1 MAEHKQATAAVA
13 AKVADFHKR
22 KETFR
27 IYHGSTNSTRIV
39 EFEPDKMIDMS
50 DFNHVLE
57 VDAGRQ
63 VAVVQANVPM
73 DTLVE
78 ATLQKGLVPPV
89 VMEFP
94 GITVGGGYMG
104 VAGESSSW
112 KYGFFD
118 RTVNWVDVVLLTGET
133 RRASATQNAD
143 LFKGLPG
150 TYGTVAVTT
159 LFEIQLIPAKDYVEL
174 EYFRLDGMA
183 EVHRFIDEAIRM
195 ADVDYIDG
203 ISFAPEKTV
212 IMLGRL
218 TNRRPSKQKPQ
229 QTFSGR
235 MDPWFYVHAENMC
248 NASKAVAG
256 DKQAAGHVEMVP
268 LVDYLFRYDRGAFWT
283 GRYAFRRFHTPFN
296 RVMRAILDPL
306 MHTRPMYAALNAS
319 RYTTQYIIQD
329 VAIPFDRK
337 RVEELTLWN
346 ENNTNIWPV
355 WLCPLRIEGK
365 HTVPLRAR
373 VGREVVLDK
382 PVEFDEKREGW
393 GGITTTQRAPQ
404 PDGADGNDKADDA
417 AQEAAATWSDP
428 ASSDTQTDSQAEEAI
443 MLLNFGIW
451 GPGPLNHRK
460 FVELNRELEA
470 TVARLGG
477 FKWLYA
483 NAYYTEDEF
492 WRIYDRQW
500 YEWLRA
506 WYGGGQTWLRDKG
519 NDVWQR
525 TRAKNASPDGE
536 QERTSGVRGVVVA
549 VKMVARKKLGLGKG
563 KSGGTHLLGGGS
575 GGHGGA
581 GKKLRK
587 QL

>member
-1 MAEHKQATAAVA
+1 MSEHKQAAAAVA
-13 AKVADFHKR
+13 AQVADFHKR

-39 EFEPDKMIDMS
+39 EFDPDKMIDMS
-50 DFNHVLE
+50 AFNHVLE
-57 VDAGRQ
+57 VDADRR

-78 ATLQKGLVPPV
+78 ATLQVGLIPPV

-118 RTVNWVDVVLLTGET
+118 RTVNWVDVILMTGER

-183 EVHRFIDEAIRM
+183 EVHRFIDEAIHM

-203 ISFAPEKTV
+203 ISFAPGKTV

-218 TNRRPSKQKPQ
+218 TDRRPSKQKPI

-235 MDPWFYVHAENMC
+235 MDPWFYVHAEKMC
-248 NASKAVAG
+248 KASKAVAG

-329 VAIPFDRK
+329 VAIPFDRE
-337 RVEELTLWN
+337 RVEELTTWN
-346 ENNTNIWPV
+346 EKNTNIWPV

-373 VGREVVLDK
+373 VGRE
-382 PVEFDEKREGW
+382 REE
-393 GGITTTQRAPQ
+393 P
-404 PDGADGNDKADDA
+404 
-417 AQEAAATWSDP
+417 
-428 ASSDTQTDSQAEEAI
+428 I

-451 GPGPLNHRK
+451 GPGPLQHKK
-460 FVELNRELEA
+460 FVELNRDLEA

-492 WRIYDRQW
+492 WRIYDRAW
-500 YEWLRA
+500 YEWLRG
-506 WYGGGQTWLRDKG
+506 WG

-525 TRAKNASPDGE
+525 TRAKNASADGE
-536 QERTSGVRGVVVA
+536 QEKTSGVRGVVVA
-549 VKMVARKKLGLGKG
+549 VKMVARKKLGMG
-563 KSGGTHLLGGGS
+563 KSRSGGAHLLGGG
-575 GGHGGA
+575 GGHGGGA
-581 GKKLRK
+581 SKKLRK